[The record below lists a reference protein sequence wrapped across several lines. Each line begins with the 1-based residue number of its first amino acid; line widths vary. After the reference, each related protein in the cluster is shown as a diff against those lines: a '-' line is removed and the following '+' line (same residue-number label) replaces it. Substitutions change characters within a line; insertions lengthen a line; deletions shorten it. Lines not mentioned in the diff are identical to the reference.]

1 MPPAP
6 DTPPLRD
13 LPSGVPD
20 ALLGEYA
27 PFGNVAL
34 DDAERW
40 PTLTP
45 DGAARLDALRHHPA
59 APVWVHATG
68 DRLTADDLPVLA
80 ATARR
85 LAETAEA
92 AGGSDAHT
100 GTSHPATGRDV
111 PAWVTDLVERAH
123 TVVPRYR
130 RARDQRRSHAR
141 SPLEDLPP
149 VTRDDLRA
157 DLASFVPVDVD
168 LSRVLEG
175 TSSGSTGA
183 AVVVPLHPVAVA
195 ADLVLLR
202 LLVRDAGAAWEAS
215 EDRLGLVNLVD
226 QRAAFTYASA
236 MTGFD
241 AASGRAPSH
250 LAVPLMARVNLDPG
264 AWRERADR
272 STFLRGTDPQVLSS
286 SPLPLLALAD
296 LDAREGLGL
305 HPVAV
310 VSGAAHL
317 TPPARARL
325 RAAWGVP
332 VIDLYGLRE
341 TGAVASRA
349 DDGPFVVVPRRVWV
363 EILSDDGTPVP
374 DGSPGEVVVT
384 TDENP
389 YLPLVRYR
397 TGDRARIVRPH
408 GPGGRVELHDLEGR
422 SPVRYLHAD
431 GRWLG
436 SVDATQV
443 LQAAG
448 IAAWQLHQR
457 ADGTIDLTVVPDAPA
472 GGAPSGTGRGRAGA
486 PGHGGPAAR
495 IGRASALRQWIGRDV
510 VVNGHDARPPG
521 TRPGTSLLE
530 RRARRSGVRP
540 GQPMLP
546 SGRNT
551 IDEVRSFMDPRLVHS
566 GTQLVVV
573 PE

>member
-1 MPPAP
+1 VPPAP
-6 DTPPLRD
+6 DAPPSPD

-45 DGAARLDALRHHPA
+45 DGAAHLDALRHHPA

-85 LAETAEA
+85 FTEAAGAAKVAEAAEA
-92 AGGSDAHT
+92 AGDSDART
-100 GTSHPATGRDV
+100 GTSHPATGCDV

-141 SPLEDLPP
+141 SPLDDLPP

-195 ADLVLLR
+195 ADLALLR
-202 LLVRDAGAAWEAS
+202 LLVRDAGATWEPH

-241 AASGRAPSH
+241 AASGRAASDP
-250 LAVPLMARVNLDPG
+250 AVPLMARVNLDPG
-264 AWRERADR
+264 AWRDPADR

-363 EILSDDGTPVP
+363 EILSDDGTPVA

-389 YLPLVRYR
+389 YLPLLRYR

-472 GGAPSGTGRGRAGA
+472 GAAPSGRGPGSA
-486 PGHGGPAAR
+486 PGSGAAD
-495 IGRASALRQWIGRDV
+495 AAAHALRRWIGRDV
-510 VVNGHDARPPG
+510 VV
-521 TRPGTSLLE
+521 TVTSPAHLG
-530 RRARRSGVRP
+530 RGRARHSSSDVP
-540 GQPMLP
+540 GGQA
-546 SGRNT
+546 
-551 IDEVRSFMDPRLVHS
+551 
-566 GTQLVVV
+566 
-573 PE
+573 

>member
-6 DTPPLRD
+6 DAPPSPD

-85 LAETAEA
+85 FAGADSGRDAGPRDDGRDDAGPGA
-92 AGGSDAHT
+92 ALRT
-100 GTSHPATGRDV
+100 GTSRTTAGRDV

-141 SPLEDLPP
+141 SPLDDLPP

-195 ADLVLLR
+195 ADLALLH
-202 LLVRDAGAAWEAS
+202 LLVRDAGAAWVPH
-215 EDRLGLVNLVD
+215 EDRLGLANLVD

-241 AASGRAPSH
+241 AASGRAASDV
-250 LAVPLMARVNLDPG
+250 AVPLMARVNLDPG
-264 AWRERADR
+264 AWRDPADR

-389 YLPLVRYR
+389 YLPLLRYR
-397 TGDRARIVRPH
+397 TGDRARLVRPH

-472 GGAPSGTGRGRAGA
+472 GGAPSGHGPGGA
-486 PGHGGPAAR
+486 SGSGGPAA
-495 IGRASALRQWIGRDV
+495 GSAAHALRRWIGRDV
-510 VVNGHDARPPG
+510 VVTVTTPARLGHG
-521 TRPGTSLLE
+521 
-530 RRARRSGVRP
+530 RARRYSSDV
-540 GQPMLP
+540 P
-546 SGRNT
+546 SG
-551 IDEVRSFMDPRLVHS
+551 
-566 GTQLVVV
+566 QA
-573 PE
+573 

>member
-6 DTPPLRD
+6 DAPRSPD
-13 LPSGVPD
+13 LPPGVPD

-45 DGAARLDALRHHPA
+45 DGAARLDALRRHPA

-68 DRLTADDLPVLA
+68 DRLTAGDLPVLA
-80 ATARR
+80 ATAHRF
-85 LAETAEA
+85 AERAAEGERDGTGD
-92 AGGSDAHT
+92 GGGTDDDRT
-100 GTSHPATGRDV
+100 GPGAEGSRPATAQDV

-123 TVVPRYR
+123 AVVPRYR

-141 SPLEDLPP
+141 SPLDDLPP

-195 ADLVLLR
+195 ADLALLQ
-202 LLVRDAGAAWEAS
+202 LLVRGAGATWTPH

-226 QRAAFTYASA
+226 QRAAFTYVSA

-241 AASGRAPSH
+241 AASGRPGSR
-250 LAVPLMARVNLDPG
+250 LGVPLMARVNLDPG
-264 AWRERADR
+264 AWRDPADR

-296 LDAREGLGL
+296 LDAREGLRL
-305 HPVAV
+305 HPAAV

-317 TPPARARL
+317 SSPARARL

-332 VIDLYGLRE
+332 VVDLYGLRE

-389 YLPLVRYR
+389 YLPLLRYR

-457 ADGTIDLTVVPDAPA
+457 ADGTIELTVVPDAPA

-486 PGHGGPAAR
+486 PGTGAAPATDSAAR
-495 IGRASALRQWIGRDV
+495 ALRQWIGRDV
-510 VVNGHDARPPG
+510 VVNVTTPAHLGHG
-521 TRPGTSLLE
+521 
-530 RRARRSGVRP
+530 RARRYSSDVP
-540 GQPMLP
+540 GGQA
-546 SGRNT
+546 
-551 IDEVRSFMDPRLVHS
+551 
-566 GTQLVVV
+566 
-573 PE
+573 

>member
-1 MPPAP
+1 MTPAP
-6 DTPPLRD
+6 DSPRSPD
-13 LPSGVPD
+13 LPHGVPD

-34 DDAERW
+34 DDTERW

-85 LAETAEA
+85 FAERAAERERDGTGDAGGTDDDRTGPGAEA
-92 AGGSDAHT
+92 G
-100 GTSHPATGRDV
+100 HPATAHPV

-123 TVVPRYR
+123 AVVPRYR

-141 SPLEDLPP
+141 SPLDALPP

-168 LSRVLEG
+168 LSRIIEG

-195 ADLVLLR
+195 ADLALLH
-202 LLVRDAGAAWEAS
+202 LLVRDAGATWTPH

-241 AASGRAPSH
+241 AASGRATSD
-250 LAVPLMARVNLDPG
+250 LSAPLMARVNLDPG
-264 AWRERADR
+264 AWRDPADR

-325 RAAWGVP
+325 RAAWDVP

-349 DDGPFVVVPRRVWV
+349 DDGPFVVAPRRVWV

-389 YLPLVRYR
+389 YLPLLRYR
-397 TGDRARIVRPH
+397 TGDRARIVRPR

-422 SPVRYLHAD
+422 SPVRYRHAD

-457 ADGTIDLTVVPDAPA
+457 ADGTIELTVVPDAPA
-472 GGAPSGTGRGRAGA
+472 GGAPSGRGPGRAGA
-486 PGHGGPAAR
+486 PGTGAAPATDSAAR
-495 IGRASALRQWIGRDV
+495 ALRQWIGRDV
-510 VVNGHDARPPG
+510 VVTVTTPARLGHG
-521 TRPGTSLLE
+521 
-530 RRARRSGVRP
+530 RARRYSSDVP
-540 GQPMLP
+540 GGQA
-546 SGRNT
+546 
-551 IDEVRSFMDPRLVHS
+551 
-566 GTQLVVV
+566 
-573 PE
+573 